1 MKQMK
6 NTLAALL
13 VLAVLAAGFAW
24 LAQDDRV
31 AKPMHT
37 NGDVVGPDLHENAQ
51 DYQNRAHSTL
61 QEAPADQAAYALI
74 AFRQPLNAEAAG
86 KLLEGLHRVN
96 AIVPTNAAPVP
107 LPEPTEGVSRAEV
120 LEREWQRVGLD
131 APASIEAVI
140 AYDTGDAL
148 RSLAAS
154 PEISSIEVLAPDAA
168 WGRFGIR
175 PPARAGIPSLH

>member
-31 AKPMHT
+31 SKPMHT
-37 NGDVVGPDLHENAQ
+37 NGDVVGPDLHESAQ
-51 DYQNRAHSTL
+51 DYRTRAQETL
-61 QEAPADQAAYALI
+61 DQAPADQPGYALI
-74 AFRQPLNAEAAG
+74 AFRQPMNAEAAG
-86 KLLEGLHRVN
+86 KILDTLQRVN
-96 AIVPTNAAPVP
+96 AIVPSDAAPVS
-107 LPEPTEGVSRAEV
+107 LPEPTAGVSRAEV
-120 LEREWQRVGLD
+120 LEREWKRVGLEP
-131 APASIEAVI
+131 PARIEAVM

-148 RSLAAS
+148 RALAGSAD
-154 PEISSIEVLAPDAA
+154 ISSIEVLAPDAA

-175 PPARAGIPSLH
+175 PPARAGLPSLH